1 MVHWNPQFY
10 ELNNMSD
17 QSQQS
22 EVPSFALPLAPLVP
36 WYIRRWKLLVAGGLI
51 AITCASVFGAWK
63 YHEYMNEKYANLKVE
78 VEQYKVE
85 NTTLKDRIVT
95 NEAEIARAKEQAQQ
109 FNSDLEAIKRSNN
122 ELRNKIGRMGVTV
135 VTGSDPATAQQTLD
149 EIRNESNNRWKNIG
163 KPE

>member
-1 MVHWNPQFY
+1 
-10 ELNNMSD
+10 
-17 QSQQS
+17 
-22 EVPSFALPLAPLVP
+22 
-36 WYIRRWKLLVAGGLI
+36 
-51 AITCASVFGAWK
+51 
-63 YHEYMNEKYANLKVE
+63 MNEKYADLKVE
-78 VEQYKVE
+78 VEQYKTE

-122 ELRNKIGRMGVTV
+122 ELRNKIGRMGVTI